1 MRLWQGPHVDP
12 EALSAHSALLRA
24 LARRD
29 PGALRAMLPPTTL
42 VDAAG
47 DLRGHDRDENA
58 VRSRRRALL
67 AVAGSLLPGAVYAAY
82 VDMASA
88 AVFAIEEAGESA
100 EGAGAAGAGAAAAT
114 GRRR

>member
-1 MRLWQGPHVDP
+1 MMRCGPH
-12 EALSAHSALLRA
+12 
-24 LARRD
+24 
-29 PGALRAMLPPTTL
+29 
-42 VDAAG
+42 AAG

-100 EGAGAAGAGAAAAT
+100 EGAGAAAAGAAAADILE
-114 GRRR
+114 GLVELLQPGVPAQRSLANAIAS